1 MLPISVCII
10 AKNEEKNIEE
20 CLKRLKR
27 YHYEIVLVDTGSHD
41 STVEIAAKYT
51 DKIYHF
57 DWINDFSA
65 ARNYAVSQASNDW
78 ILGLDCDEYLES
90 IDEKHLSRLMEEHPE
105 DAGRI
110 LLRNRFRQDGLT
122 SIENVRLCRFFN
134 RKFYHFTGAI
144 HEQVTRKHPDT
155 GGTNGAGSTINPGG
169 PDGSGSTINPGGPI
183 NSSVADTSHDMPA
196 LMHTFAAPITVLHV
210 GYDGSE
216 EEMQAKSRRNI
227 ALLEQELASTGPDAY
242 LYYQLG
248 QSCMKLKDYDKA
260 YEWFNLGLS
269 MDLDPSQDYVQNM
282 VESYGYCLL
291 DMKRFQEALQLENI
305 YEVFAARADFVFL
318 MGLIYMNNGL
328 FAEAVEEFKK
338 STSMEQF
345 SVEGINSYRAYYNI
359 GVIYECTGHL
369 EEARKYYKKCGGFEM
384 AKARLLEIG

>member
-10 AKNEEKNIEE
+10 AKNEEKHIEE
-20 CLKRLKR
+20 CLNRLKPF
-27 YHYEIVLVDTGSHD
+27 HYEIVLTDTGSTD
-41 STVEIAAKYT
+41 STLEIAAKYT
-51 DKIYHF
+51 DKVYHF
-57 DWINDFSA
+57 DWVNDFSA
-65 ARNYAVSQASNDW
+65 AKNYAVSLASNDW
-78 ILGLDCDEYLES
+78 ILSLDCDEYLES
-90 IDEKHLSRLMEEHPE
+90 IDEKHLSRLMEQHPE

-110 LLRNRFRQDGLT
+110 LLRNRFEQDGLT

-144 HEQVTRKHPDT
+144 HEQVTRKHTD
-155 GGTNGAGSTINPGG
+155 AGCPN
-169 PDGSGSTINPGGPI
+169 GSGSTINPGCPT
-183 NSSVADTSHDMPA
+183 NSSVVDTSHDVPA

-210 GYDGSE
+210 GYDGSG

-248 QSCMKLKDYDKA
+248 QSFMKLKDYDKA

-305 YEVFAARADFVFL
+305 YEVFAVRADFVFL

-328 FAEAVEEFKK
+328 FSKAVEEFKK

-369 EEARKYYKKCGGFEM
+369 DEARKYYKKCGGFEM
-384 AKARLLEIG
+384 AKARLREIG

>member
-10 AKNEEKNIEE
+10 AKNEEQHIEE
-20 CLKRLKR
+20 CLKRLKP
-27 YHYEIVLVDTGSHD
+27 YHYEIVLVDTGSTD
-41 STVEIAAKYT
+41 RTLEIAAKYT

-57 DWINDFSA
+57 DWINDFGA
-65 ARNYAVSQASNDW
+65 AKNFAVLQASNDW
-78 ILGLDCDEYLES
+78 ILSLDCDEYLEHL
-90 IDEKHLSRLMEEHPE
+90 DEKKLSGLMKQYPE
-105 DAGRI
+105 KAGRI
-110 LLRNRFRQDGLT
+110 LLRNRFAQNGLT
-122 SIENVRLCRFFN
+122 NFENVRLCRFFN
-134 RKFYHFTGAI
+134 RKYYHFTGKI
-144 HEQVTRKHPDT
+144 HEQVTRRISCEETD
-155 GGTNGAGSTINPGG
+155 GAKG
-169 PDGSGSTINPGGPI
+169 
-183 NSSVADTSHDMPA
+183 SSVGKGISDASQTLPA
-196 LMHTFAAPITVLHV
+196 YAAPITVLHV

-216 EEMQAKSRRNI
+216 EEMCAKSRRNI

-248 QSCMKLKDYDKA
+248 QSCMKLKDYEKA

-269 MDLDPSQDYVQNM
+269 MDIEPSQDYVQNM

-305 YEVFAARADFVFL
+305 YEVFAVRADFVFL

-338 STSMEQF
+338 CTSMEQF

-359 GVIYECTGHL
+359 GVIYECTGHP
-369 EEARKYYKKCGGFEM
+369 EEAKEYYRKCGGFEM
-384 AKARLLEIG
+384 ARERLRTIK

>member
-10 AKNEEKNIEE
+10 AKNEEKHIEK
-20 CLKRLKR
+20 CLKSLKP
-27 YHYEIVLVDTGSHD
+27 YHHEIVLVDTGSTD
-41 STVEIAAKYT
+41 NTLEIAAKYT

-57 DWINDFSA
+57 DWVNDFSA
-65 ARNYAVSQASNDW
+65 AKNYAVGQASNDW
-78 ILGLDCDEYLES
+78 ILSIDCDEYLEN
-90 IDEKHLSRLMEEHPE
+90 IDERHLPRLMEQHPE

-144 HEQVTRKHPDT
+144 HEQVTRKHTDT
-155 GGTNGAGSTINPGG
+155 GGSN
-169 PDGSGSTINPGGPI
+169 GSGNTINPGGPI
-183 NSSVADTSHDMPA
+183 NSSAANTSHDVPA

-216 EEMQAKSRRNI
+216 EEMQVKSRRNI

-260 YEWFNLGLS
+260 YEWFNRGLS
-269 MDLDPSQDYVQNM
+269 MDIEPSQDYVQNM

-305 YEVFAARADFVFL
+305 YDIFAVRADFVFL

-345 SVEGINSYRAYYNI
+345 SVEGVNSYRSYYNI
-359 GVIYECTGHL
+359 GVIYECTGRL
-369 EEARKYYKKCGGFEM
+369 DEARKYYKKCGGFEM
-384 AKARLLEIG
+384 AKGRLREMK

>member
-10 AKNEEKNIEE
+10 AKNEEKHIEE
-20 CLKRLKR
+20 CLKRLKL
-27 YHYEIVLVDTGSHD
+27 YQYEIVLADTGSTD
-41 STVEIAAKYT
+41 NTLEIAAKYT

-57 DWINDFSA
+57 DWVNDFSA
-65 ARNYAVSQASNDW
+65 AKNYAVGQASNDW
-78 ILGLDCDEYLES
+78 ILSLDCDEYLES
-90 IDEKHLSRLMEEHPE
+90 IDEKHLSRLMEEHPK

-110 LLRNRFRQDGLT
+110 LLRNRFQQSGLT
-122 SIENVRLCRFFN
+122 SIENVWLCRFFN
-134 RKFYHFTGAI
+134 RKFYHFTGTI
-144 HEQVTRKHPDT
+144 HEQVTRKDT
-155 GGTNGAGSTINPGG
+155 DAGCQNGFGNTINPGCQ
-169 PDGSGSTINPGGPI
+169 N
-183 NSSVADTSHDMPA
+183 NSSVENSPHDAPS

-260 YEWFNLGLS
+260 YEWFNRGLS
-269 MDLDPSQDYVQNM
+269 MDIEPSQDYVQNM

-305 YEVFAARADFVFL
+305 YDIFAVRADFVFL

-345 SVEGINSYRAYYNI
+345 SVEGVNGYRSYYNI

-369 EEARKYYKKCGGFEM
+369 DEARKYYKKCGGFEM
-384 AKARLLEIG
+384 AKGRLREIG

>member
-10 AKNEEKNIEE
+10 AKNEEKHLEE
-20 CLKRLKR
+20 CLKRLKPYR
-27 YHYEIVLVDTGSHD
+27 YEIVLIDTGSTD
-41 STVEIAAKYT
+41 NTLKIAAKYT

-57 DWINDFSA
+57 DWVNDFSA
-65 ARNYAVSQASNDW
+65 AKNYAVGQASNDW
-78 ILGLDCDEYLES
+78 ILSIDCDEYLDH
-90 IDEKHLSRLMEEHPE
+90 IDEKELFELMKQHPE
-105 DAGRI
+105 DTGRI
-110 LLRNRFRQDGLT
+110 LLRNRFKQSGQT

-144 HEQVTRKHPDT
+144 HEQVTRKIDIPGTT
-155 GGTNGAGSTINPGG
+155 GCEDKISPR
-169 PDGSGSTINPGGPI
+169 
-183 NSSVADTSHDMPA
+183 SVSHDVPPA
-196 LMHTFAAPITVLHV
+196 VSTFAAPITVLHV

-216 EEMQAKSRRNI
+216 EEMQEKSRRNI

-260 YEWFNLGLS
+260 YEWFNRGLS
-269 MDLDPSQDYVQNM
+269 MDIEPSQDYVQNM

-305 YEVFAARADFVFL
+305 YEVFAVRADFIFL

-328 FAEAVEEFKK
+328 FTEAVGEFQKC
-338 STSMEQF
+338 TSMEQF

-359 GVIYECTGHL
+359 GVIYECTGHVD
-369 EEARKYYKKCGGFEM
+369 EARKYYRMCGGFEM
-384 AKARLLEIG
+384 AQERLKAIGR

>member
-10 AKNEEKNIEE
+10 SKNEEQHIEE
-20 CLKRLKR
+20 CLKRLEP
-27 YHYEIVLVDTGSHD
+27 YHCEIVLTDTGSTD
-41 STVEIAAKYT
+41 NTLEIAAKYT

-65 ARNYAVSQASNDW
+65 AKNYAVGQASNDW
-78 ILGLDCDEYLES
+78 ILSLDCDEYLEH
-90 IDEKHLSRLMEEHPE
+90 IDEKALTGLMEQYPE

-110 LLRNRFRQDGLT
+110 LLRNRFQQNGQT
-122 SIENVRLCRFFN
+122 SVENVRLCRFFN
-134 RKFYHFTGAI
+134 RKFYHFTGKI
-144 HEQVTRKHPDT
+144 HEQVTRKNRETDRV
-155 GGTNGAGSTINPGG
+155 GISGSANNPGC
-169 PDGSGSTINPGGPI
+169 PLNGSVGN
-183 NSSVADTSHDMPA
+183 TSHDAPS

-210 GYDGSE
+210 GYDCSE
-216 EEMQAKSRRNI
+216 EKMQVKSRRNI

-269 MDLDPSQDYVQNM
+269 MDIEPSQDYVQNM

-305 YEVFAARADFVFL
+305 YDIFAVRADFVFL

-328 FAEAVEEFKK
+328 FVEAVEEFKK
-338 STSMEQF
+338 CTSMEQF
-345 SVEGINSYRAYYNI
+345 MVEGINSYRAYYNI
-359 GVIYECTGHL
+359 GVIYECTGRL
-369 EEARKYYKKCGGFEM
+369 DEARKYYKMCGEFEM
-384 AKARLLEIG
+384 AKGRLNALR